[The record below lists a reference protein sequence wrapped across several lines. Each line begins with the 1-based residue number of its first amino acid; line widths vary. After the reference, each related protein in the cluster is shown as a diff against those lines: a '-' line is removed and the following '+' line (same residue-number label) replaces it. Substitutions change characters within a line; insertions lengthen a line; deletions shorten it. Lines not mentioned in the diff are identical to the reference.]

1 MLLYKIWLETKTRFF
16 IGLVFVVAV
25 SMFFVLGQPMI
36 LAQWALDKQLHPEW
50 EDPWWM
56 PLAIADYRYFIWHFL
71 YNYLLQNIWVIF
83 AVILSL
89 GGIKNEYEQGSSLF
103 TLALPVTRKQ
113 LFLQRIAVSFSEIV
127 VLALV
132 PVFIIPFF
140 SFFTGRSYPL
150 EEALVHACYFILG
163 GMVFYALGVFMNT
176 IIKTDVLPFLIML
189 GLIIVFYVVYP
200 PDTENIPKAYWLRL
214 FDLQS
219 LMAGK
224 SNKPAFFT
232 WQALIGCFF
241 AGSSLLLLSFQII
254 KKRDF

>member
-16 IGLVFVVAV
+16 LGLIFVLGV
-25 SMFFVLGQPMI
+25 SLFFVLGQPFI
-36 LAQWALDKQLHPEW
+36 LSQWALDKQLHPDW
-50 EDPWWM
+50 VDPWWM
-56 PLAIADYRYFIWHFL
+56 PFAIADYRYFIWHFL

-103 TLALPVTRKQ
+103 TLSLPITRKQ
-113 LFLQRIAVSFSEIV
+113 LFLQRILVSFSEVI

-132 PVFIIPFF
+132 PVFIIPVF
-140 SFFTGRSYPL
+140 SSFIGKSYL
-150 EEALVHACYFILG
+150 FEEAFLHSFYFILG
-163 GMVFYALGVFMNT
+163 GIVFYALGVFINT
-176 IIKTDVLPFLIML
+176 IIKTEVLPFLIML
-189 GLIIVFYVVYP
+189 GVIIIFYVVYP
-200 PDTENIPKAYWLRL
+200 PDTENIAKSNWFRF

-224 SNKPAFFT
+224 SYSPTFLS
-232 WQALIGCFF
+232 WQAIGGCLLT
-241 AGSSLLLLSFQII
+241 GSSLLLLSYQII